1 MQDYEF
7 SVLVKLY
14 LFGKKLQALVKTH
27 NSDVMSQ
34 SIILRLVS
42 MKWQSV
48 SDIAELLSIKVSAAT
63 SKVTELEK
71 LGYLR
76 RVESADKRSHVI
88 DITEDGKNQLCCI
101 RKTMSGGENRHTL
114 GLTKKQA
121 QLVETLVDKIR
132 LE

>member
-7 SVLVKLY
+7 SLLVKLY

-42 MKWQSV
+42 MKRQSV

-63 SKVTELEK
+63 SKISELEK
-71 LGYLR
+71 LGYLQR
-76 RVESADKRSHVI
+76 IESADKRAHVI

-101 RKTMSGGENRHTL
+101 KKTMSGGGGSHTL
-114 GLTKKQA
+114 GLTNAQA
-121 QLVETLVDKIR
+121 RLVETLVGKIR